1 MLQKKKLML
10 NIENMHNNKRH
21 PIGWFLFD
29 RRYGMRSP
37 SRLKQKIWFSKIK
50 EVIEGIDTVQ
60 RYNKP
65 IMKRFTVSA
74 TAGTPEEISA
84 GIVPTYDRYITSY
97 DRNFKPEEG
106 MAVWVDK
113 IPQLDDSGNLVM
125 AEDGIT
131 PVTPPDYMLR
141 KIIDSQKSKVARY
154 GISKI
159 GGSE

>member
-1 MLQKKKLML
+1 M
-10 NIENMHNNKRH
+10 
-21 PIGWFLFD
+21 
-29 RRYGMRSP
+29 
-37 SRLKQKIWFSKIK
+37 KQRVWFSKIT
-50 EVIEGIDTVQ
+50 EDSSSIDPVIT
-60 RYNKP
+60 YSKP

-106 MAVWVDK
+106 MAVWVDTV
-113 IPQLDDSGNLVM
+113 PQLDDSGSLVM
-125 AEDGIT
+125 AGDGIT
-131 PVTPPDYMLR
+131 PVTPPDYTLK
-141 KIIDSQKSKVARY
+141 KILGTQKGKVFRY

>member
-1 MLQKKKLML
+1 
-10 NIENMHNNKRH
+10 
-21 PIGWFLFD
+21 
-29 RRYGMRSP
+29 MRSP
-37 SRLKQKIWFSKIK
+37 SRLKQKVWFSKIE

-97 DRNFKPEEG
+97 DREFCKVAEEG

-113 IPQLDDSGNLVM
+113 VPQIDDLGNLVM
-125 AEDGIT
+125 SDDGIT
-131 PVTPPDYMLR
+131 PVTPPDYTLK
-141 KIIDSQKSKVARY
+141 KIIDTAKGSVARY
-154 GISKI
+154 GIKKV

>member
-1 MLQKKKLML
+1 
-10 NIENMHNNKRH
+10 
-21 PIGWFLFD
+21 
-29 RRYGMRSP
+29 MRSP
-37 SRLKQKIWFSKIK
+37 SRLKQKIWFSKIE

-60 RYNKP
+60 RYSKP

-84 GIVPTYDRYITSY
+84 GIVLTYDRYITSY
-97 DRNFKPEEG
+97 DRGFCDIVEEG

-113 IPQLDDSGNLVM
+113 VPQIDDHGNLVM
-125 AEDGIT
+125 EEDRIT
-131 PVTPPDYMLR
+131 PVTQPDYTLK
-141 KIIDSQKSKVARY
+141 KIIDSQKSNVARY

>member
-1 MLQKKKLML
+1 
-10 NIENMHNNKRH
+10 
-21 PIGWFLFD
+21 
-29 RRYGMRSP
+29 MRSP

-50 EVIEGIDTVQ
+50 EVIEWIDTVQ

-97 DRNFKPEEG
+97 DRGFKPEEG

-113 IPQLDDSGNLVM
+113 VPQLDDSGNLVM

-131 PVTPPDYMLR
+131 PVTPPDYTLK
-141 KIIDSQKSKVARY
+141 KILSTQRGKVFRY
-154 GISKI
+154 GVSKI
-159 GGSE
+159 GGSK

>member
-1 MLQKKKLML
+1 
-10 NIENMHNNKRH
+10 
-21 PIGWFLFD
+21 
-29 RRYGMRSP
+29 MRSP
-37 SRLKQKIWFSKIK
+37 SRLKQKVWFSKVREIQ
-50 EVIEGIDTVQ
+50 VGIDTINQ
-60 RYNKP
+60 YSKL
-65 IMKRFTVSA
+65 IEKKFTISPNS
-74 TAGTPEEISA
+74 GTPEEISA

-97 DRNFKPEEG
+97 DRDFKPEEG

-113 IPQLDDSGNLVM
+113 IPQIDDFGNLIM

-131 PVTPPDYMLR
+131 PVTQPDYTLK

>member
-21 PIGWFLFD
+21 PIGCFLFD

-37 SRLKQKIWFSKIK
+37 SRLKQKVWFSKIE
-50 EVIEGIDTVQ
+50 EVVEGIDTVQ
-60 RYNKP
+60 KYSKP
-65 IMKRFTVSA
+65 IMKRFSVSA

>member
-1 MLQKKKLML
+1 
-10 NIENMHNNKRH
+10 
-21 PIGWFLFD
+21 
-29 RRYGMRSP
+29 MRSP
-37 SRLKQKIWFSKIK
+37 SRLKQKVWFSKIE

-60 RYNKP
+60 KYSKP
-65 IMKRFTVSA
+65 IMKRFTISA

-97 DRNFKPEEG
+97 DRDFKPEEG

-113 IPQLDDSGNLVM
+113 VPQLDDSGNLVM
-125 AEDGIT
+125 SEDGKT
-131 PVTPPDYMLR
+131 PVTPPDYVLK
-141 KIIDSQKSKVARY
+141 KILGTHKGKVFRY

>member
-1 MLQKKKLML
+1 
-10 NIENMHNNKRH
+10 
-21 PIGWFLFD
+21 
-29 RRYGMRSP
+29 MRSP
-37 SRLKQKIWFSKIK
+37 SRLKQKVWFSKVREIQ
-50 EVIEGIDTVQ
+50 VGIDTINQ
-60 RYNKP
+60 YSKL
-65 IMKRFTVSA
+65 IEKKFTISPNS
-74 TAGTPEEISA
+74 GTPEEISA

-97 DRNFKPEEG
+97 DRDFKPEEG

-113 IPQLDDSGNLVM
+113 IPQIDDLGNLIM

-131 PVTPPDYMLR
+131 PVTPPDYTLK

>member
-1 MLQKKKLML
+1 
-10 NIENMHNNKRH
+10 
-21 PIGWFLFD
+21 
-29 RRYGMRSP
+29 MRSL
-37 SRLKQKIWFSKIK
+37 SRLKQFVWFSKVREIQ
-50 EVIEGIDTVQ
+50 VGIDTINQ
-60 RYNKP
+60 YSKL
-65 IMKRFTVSA
+65 IEKKFTISPNS
-74 TAGTPEEISA
+74 GTPEEISA

-97 DRNFKPEEG
+97 DRDFKPEEG

-113 IPQLDDSGNLVM
+113 IPQIDDSGNLVM

-131 PVTPPDYMLR
+131 PVTPPDYTLK